1 MRGIEYSGT
10 LRVSDRIRQLTSKG
24 IEVINFGGGGSL
36 DNTPRAVKEATKRA
50 IDEGYGA
57 NLTEV
62 AGIFELRESIARK
75 IVAEGGLW
83 YDPRTQIMV
92 TVGAKTAIVMAMEA
106 MVDPGDEVIILD
118 PYWTS
123 YKPMVDLARGVPKI
137 VPLRK
142 NGKFTVDVDAIRNAV
157 TPRTRMLILNSP
169 SNPIGRVFS
178 RQELEEISAVAI
190 KHDLIVLSDEC
201 YKELTYEGNVHFSIA
216 SFPGM
221 GDRTIVIYSFGKA
234 YTMFGWRVGYA
245 AGNEQI
251 IKTMLTIQSNLVSC
265 PTTFAQKGA
274 LAALEESQPD
284 LEQTVKYYKKLRD
297 ITVSR
302 LSAIKGISCAIPEF
316 GYCAFPDV
324 SGLAESADALAEY
337 LLEKW
342 HVAVTPGS
350 VFGNAGKAHLRIS
363 YRHGEPYLE
372 KGLNLLEEA
381 LESYRKDKK
390 E

>member
-1 MRGIEYSGT
+1 MREVEYSGT
-10 LRVSDRIRQLTSKG
+10 LKVSDRIRQLTSQG

-50 IDEGYGA
+50 IDDGYGA

-62 AGIFELRESIARK
+62 AGIFELRDSIARK
-75 IVAEGGLW
+75 TLAEGGPR
-83 YDPRTQIMV
+83 YDPHTQIMV
-92 TVGAKTAIVMAMEA
+92 TVGAKTPIVMAMEA
-106 MVDPGDEVIILD
+106 ILDPGDEVVILD
-118 PYWTS
+118 PFWTS

-137 VPLRK
+137 APLRK
-142 NGKFTVDVDAIRNAV
+142 DEKFTVDADAIRNALS
-157 TPRTRMLILNSP
+157 PRTKMLILNSP

-178 RQELEEISAVAI
+178 RQELEEISAIAI
-190 KHDLIVLSDEC
+190 AHDLIVLSDEC
-201 YKELTYEGNVHFSIA
+201 YKELAYEGNTHFSIA

-221 GDRTIVIYSFGKA
+221 RDRTIVIYSFGKA

-274 LAALEESQPD
+274 LAAFEESQSD
-284 LEQTVKYYKKLRD
+284 LAQTIKIYKKLRD

-302 LSAIKGISCAIPEF
+302 LKAIKGISCPVPEF

-342 HVAVTPGS
+342 NIAVTPGS

-363 YRHGEPYLE
+363 YRHDELYLE

-381 LESYRKDKK
+381 LESYRTR
-390 E
+390 